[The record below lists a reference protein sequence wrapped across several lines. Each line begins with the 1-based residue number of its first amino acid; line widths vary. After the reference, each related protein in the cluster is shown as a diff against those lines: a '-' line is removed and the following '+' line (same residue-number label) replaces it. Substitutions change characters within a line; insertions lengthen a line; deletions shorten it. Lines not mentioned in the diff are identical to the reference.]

1 MLSREKADE
10 ERSAA
15 GDRKPNSVR
24 HRPLTPAFA
33 LAGYG
38 ATTMSY
44 GVTIIPLAPPSL
56 AGSSSLPGGMGR
68 AVPSATP

>member
-38 ATTMSY
+38 ATTTSY